1 MDGNI
6 FEGLVAQP
14 DEQVF
19 SPGTDSPS
27 DSPTEIEE
35 TAPSQAEDNVEDV
48 PNDLDD
54 RPLHKDKRFKTVISE
69 RNTLRDENIR
79 LQERVRLIEEGKSET
94 PSNQKSSDKPE
105 WFKRYFGD
113 DEEAWA
119 GFQSMTSKAKDQAK
133 KEALEEFDS
142 KQTEAQETQKRA
154 NDWVEE
160 QVSSLK
166 ETEGDFDRNALFKIL
181 DKYKPTDAEG
191 NLDFKA
197 GLEILRL
204 QQPDTKEKSVA
215 RRKLADSLN
224 AKGGKSEPSSRG
236 YVTSAQ
242 LRKMGGWD
250 SVSE

>member
-6 FEGLVAQP
+6 FEGFVAQP

-27 DSPTEIEE
+27 ESPTETEE
-35 TAPSQAEDNVEDV
+35 KPTSQAEDVVEEV

-54 RPLHKDKRFKTVISE
+54 RPLHKDKRFKAVIEE
-69 RNTLRDENIR
+69 RNRLRE
-79 LQERVRLIEEGKSET
+79 EREQLLKDQADFYKAKSET
-94 PSNQKSSDKPE
+94 PAKKGEEMPE
-105 WFKRYFGD
+105 VLKRYFGD
-113 DEEAWA
+113 DREIYEWFQGLSKTAKEE
-119 GFQSMTSKAKDQAK
+119 AK
-133 KEALEEFDS
+133 KEAIAEYEA
-142 KQTEAQETQKRA
+142 KQTQAQETQKQA
-154 NDWVEE
+154 NQWVEE
-160 QVSSLK
+160 QVSTLK

-204 QQPDTKEKSVA
+204 QQPDTKEKSAA

-224 AKGGKSEPSSRG
+224 SKTGKAEPSSKG

-242 LRKMGGWD
+242 LKKMGGWD

>member
-19 SPGTDSPS
+19 NPGTENPAE
-27 DSPTEIEE
+27 SPTAEE
-35 TAPSQAEDNVEDV
+35 KPSGQGEDAVEEV

-54 RPLHKDKRFKTVISE
+54 KPLHKDKRFKAVIEE
-69 RNTLRDENIR
+69 RNRLRDER
-79 LQERVRLIEEGKSET
+79 EQLLRDQAEFYKEKAEKPEA
-94 PSNQKSSDKPE
+94 KKESDKPE

-119 GFQSMTSKAKDQAK
+119 GFQSMTSKAKKEAK
-133 KEALEEFDS
+133 QEALEEFES
-142 KQTEAQETQKRA
+142 KQTQAQENQKKA

-166 ETEGDFDRNALFKIL
+166 ETEGEFDRNALLKIM
-181 DKYKPTDAEG
+181 DKYKPSDSEG

-204 QQPDTKEKSVA
+204 QPPENKEKSQA

-224 AKGGKSEPSSRG
+224 SKSGKTEPSERG
-236 YVTSAQ
+236 YQTAAS

-250 SVSE
+250 SVNE